1 MALRVDYA
9 AVAFAADYGAYFL
22 HLCRNVHLAYCRCCV
37 RAAVTLSYVA
47 QGACRRKVRHG
58 VARCVLQ
65 HVVGYAHECV
75 FLAEHLAILADERQT
90 VYVGVDNDAEVVLA
104 AVHLVHYTLQVLLER
119 FGVVGEVAVG
129 CRVED
134 GIFYAERLQQVGQD
148 DAAHAVD
155 SVYAN
160 LELSVADSVHVSQ
173 LEAEYALDMALV
185 ERVVACVRAE
195 RIDVGIVEVFLLGDA
210 QHLVAVV
217 LGEELA
223 FAVEQLQCVPLAR
236 VVTCC
241 YDDAAEGACP
251 AHSQL
256 CCRRCGEVDVNN
268 VESHTHEC
276 AANHVAYHVA

>member
-1 MALRVDYA
+1 MGDG
-9 AVAFAADYGAYFL
+9 GAEVGCGGL
-22 HLCRNVHLAYCRCCV
+22 HL
-37 RAAVTLSYVA
+37 
-47 QGACRRKVRHG
+47 
-58 VARCVLQ
+58 
-65 HVVGYAHECV
+65 
-75 FLAEHLAILADERQT
+75 
-90 VYVGVDNDAEVVLA
+90 VDDASE
-104 AVHLVHYTLQVLLER
+104 VLLER

-173 LEAEYALDMALV
+173 LEVEYALDMALV

-223 FAVEQLQCVPLAR
+223 FAVEQLQCVPLTR

-251 AHSQL
+251 APTL
-256 CCRRCGEVDVNN
+256 LLMW
-268 VESHTHEC
+268 
-276 AANHVAYHVA
+276 